1 MALMTMTGYAQYE
14 QDSSIKIW
22 DNSTAPHSNEL
33 TGEEYNKKPYRLMN
47 TTSAELFVYNTDK
60 AKATG
65 QAVVIC
71 PGGGYGQLS
80 MDQEGFLMAQ
90 WLARNGIAGF
100 VLKYR
105 LPNGHK
111 EVPLEDAIEAL
122 RIIRRDAA
130 KYGVDPHKVGIMGFS
145 AGGHLAA
152 YTSNFAADEDKPDF
166 SILFYPVITA
176 NNYTTHIGT
185 FNNLLGRDRTE
196 SESEAYSMDKCVT
209 EKTPPTILLLSDD
222 DRTVPAAGAAMYY
235 AALKYYGVKASM
247 YVFPSG
253 GHGWGN
259 YDRFSYQKEWQN
271 LLLRWLDEL

>member
-47 TTSAELFVYNTDK
+47 TTSAELFVYNADK

-90 WLARNGIAGF
+90 WLAKNGIAGF